1 MNNNI
6 NNLFEEKDKE
16 YSNTMSDKQIIID
29 NLNSVIEKN
38 K

>member
-6 NNLFEEKDKE
+6 NILFEEKDKE
-16 YSNTMSDKQIIID
+16 YTNTMSDKQIIID